1 VSRNRGPD
9 GGENGQKGLPRFPG
23 FQGTETTPEDR
34 AMYEEYYSD
43 DRSLEDIAARR
54 SRTPEWVAKR
64 LALYNEQRALR
75 LTQRSS

>member
-1 VSRNRGPD
+1 
-9 GGENGQKGLPRFPG
+9 
-23 FQGTETTPEDR
+23 
-34 AMYEEYYSD
+34 MYEEYYLD